1 MLDEKDFAE
10 MVEEYSKADSVREDI
25 IKLGRDIIKASKQI
39 IYNTHRN
46 DLAKAESGVKEI
58 KKLISKFNEIAEKE
72 PELLYSGTYRST
84 VQEYVEAITYFSFVK
99 DKKIPSRKELDVRP
113 ECYLLGLCDLT
124 GELVRNAILSA
135 TKEKYAEVKNIY
147 GLVEE
152 IFNNMMQ
159 FDFRNSDLRKKFDS
173 VKYDLKKLE
182 DLVLQLKLKDKI

>member
-10 MVEEYSKADSVREDI
+10 MVEEYSKSDSIREDV
-25 IKLGRDIIKASKQI
+25 IKLGRDIIKLSKQI

-46 DLAKAESGVKEI
+46 NLDKAESGVKEI
-58 KKLISKFNEIAEKE
+58 KKLIVSFNKTAEKD
-72 PELLYSGTYRST
+72 PELLYSGTYRSAL
-84 VQEYVEAITYFSFVK
+84 QEYVEAVAYFSFVK
-99 DKKIPSRKELDVRP
+99 EKIIPSRKDLNIRL

-135 TKEKYAEVKNIY
+135 TKEKYSEVKSVY
-147 GLVEE
+147 SLVEE
-152 IFNNMMQ
+152 IFNNMLQ
-159 FDFRNSDLRKKFDS
+159 FDFRNSDLRKKFDG

>member
-10 MVEEYSKADSVREDI
+10 MVEEYSKADSAREDL
-25 IKLGRDIIKASKQI
+25 IKLGRDIIKLSKQI

-46 DLAKAESGVKEI
+46 DLAKADSCVKDI
-58 KKLISKFNEIAEKE
+58 KKMMVKLDSIAEKN
-72 PELLYSGTYRST
+72 PELLYSGTYRSV
-84 VQEYVEAITYFSFVK
+84 VQEFVEAVAYFSFVK
-99 DKKIPSRKELDVRP
+99 NKKIPSRKDLNVHA

-135 TKEKYAEVKNIY
+135 TKERYSEVKAIHET
-147 GLVEE
+147 VEA
-152 IFNNMMQ
+152 IFNNLLQ
-159 FDFRNSDLRKKFDS
+159 FDFRNSDLRKKFDG

>member
-10 MVEEYSKADSVREDI
+10 MVEEYSRSDSAREGL
-25 IKLGRDIIKASKQI
+25 IKLGRDIIKVSKQI

-46 DLAKAESGVKEI
+46 DLAKADSYVKEI
-58 KKLISKFNEIAEKE
+58 KRLVKKFNDIAEKN
-72 PELLYSGTYRST
+72 PELLYSGAYKSV
-84 VQEYVEAITYFSFVK
+84 VQEYVEAVAYFSFVK
-99 DKKIPSRKELDVRP
+99 NKKIPSRKELGVQA

-135 TKEKYAEVKNIY
+135 TKERYAEVKAINDV
-147 GLVEE
+147 VER
-152 IFNNMMQ
+152 IFNNLLQ

-182 DLVLQLKLKDKI
+182 DLVLQLKLKEKI